1 MFAGWVASGDCALP
15 RVCLDIGCCF
25 GCFRVCLVWGLVGFG
40 LVPGCCSCGLV
51 CLPEFSYWLW
61 VGVIPVYA
69 VVLGFGGFC
78 GSSF

>member
-1 MFAGWVASGDCALP
+1 MIVPFLGFAWTLGW
-15 RVCLDIGCCF
+15 CF
-25 GCFRVCLVWGLVGFG
+25 GCFRVCLVWGLVVFG

-69 VVLGFGGFC
+69 AVLGFGGFVVVVSRW
-78 GSSF
+78 GIA